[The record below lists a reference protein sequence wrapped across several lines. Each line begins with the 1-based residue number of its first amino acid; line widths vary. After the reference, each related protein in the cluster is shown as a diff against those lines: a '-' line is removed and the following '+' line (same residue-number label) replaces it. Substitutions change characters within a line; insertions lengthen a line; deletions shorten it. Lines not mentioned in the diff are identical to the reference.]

1 MNRSIRNRIA
11 ALAATAAALVFGQA
25 QAAHAVVATDQFRTG
40 GCSGCFNAQVTAA
53 LNNFSLV
60 TRVIRGC
67 ATGRAAS
74 PNLDGCDGGLSN
86 GTGGDLMDYVILEGN
101 LKNSGGNPNNFGENG
116 GATGVRYRI
125 SANGSSNGI
134 RCAQT
139 ANPNRIGF
147 LADEGLNGDV
157 SAADDAGSGPNEG
170 GAGAGADGQ
179 VGFDSATN
187 NGSDDTIAASVTCNT
202 LFGAGEEFPPPPGTS
217 YAGMVEECVVQWD
230 IDQDGQIDN
239 AAVGVVPNTQT
250 TVRPTGTNETFNLSL
265 YCDTGYADLPTT
277 DFIAPTLNTQTFQEA
292 IVHGAQI
299 FKFIASNDVH
309 EIGDVNGK
317 VSLNDP
323 QVEALFSAPGSA
335 GLCNWSSLGSEAG
348 STNDNVNL
356 CIRDAGSGTKE
367 TFRNTWLLN
376 ARGFTAEATG
386 VSTGTSGGCLQ
397 SLEGGG
403 ALNSTKTAFSF
414 TTNGDVVNCVES
426 RTGTIGYVDV
436 ADDTPGSYGV
446 PVEGVDPDTNDLA
459 LLAKCGLY
467 RWWGPLAGGRVNAD
481 PVSEGGTTSDRAG
494 PATIHETGHRNALS
508 NPGVATDFYVPFGS
522 AALGG
527 VALRKTVTDGAYTV
541 GFAPTGCPA
550 QPNPIG
556 TIN

>member
-11 ALAATAAALVFGQA
+11 AVAATAAALALGQGEAA
-25 QAAHAVVATDQFRTG
+25 QAVLSTDALRTG
-40 GCSGCFNAQVTAA
+40 GCSGCFNAQVNAA

-67 ATGRAAS
+67 ASGRAAS
-74 PNLDGCDGGLSN
+74 PNLDACDGGLSN

-101 LKNSGGNPNNFGENG
+101 LKNSGGNPNNFGVNG

-134 RCAQT
+134 RCANS

-147 LADEGLNGDV
+147 LSDEGFNGDA
-157 SAADDAGSGPNEG
+157 SAADDAGAGANEG

-179 VGFDSATN
+179 VGFGGASSGA
-187 NGSDDTIAASVTCNT
+187 DDTIAALVTCNT
-202 LFGAGEEFPPPPGTS
+202 QFGAGEEFPPPPGTS
-217 YAGMVEECVVQWD
+217 YAGMVEQCIVQWD

-239 AAVGVVPNTQT
+239 ANVGVVPGSQT
-250 TVRPTGTNETFNLSL
+250 TVRPSGANESFNLSL

-277 DFIAPTLNTQTFQEA
+277 DFIAPTLNTQTFQDA

-299 FKFIASNDVH
+299 FKFVASNDVH
-309 EIGDVNGK
+309 QVGQVNEK
-317 VSLNDP
+317 VQLNDP

-335 GLCNWSSLGSEAG
+335 GLCNWSSLGGDAG
-348 STNDNVNL
+348 STNDNVNV
-356 CIRDAGSGTKE
+356 CIRDPGSGTKE

-386 VSTGTSGGCLQ
+386 TSTGTSGGCLQ

-403 ALNSTKTAFSF
+403 SLNSTKTVFSF
-414 TTNGDVVNCVES
+414 NTNGDVLNCVETK
-426 RTGTIGYVDV
+426 TGAIGYVDA
-436 ADDTPGSYGV
+436 ADDSPDSYGV

-459 LLAKCGLY
+459 LLVKCGHY
-467 RWWGPLAGGRVNAD
+467 RWWGPLAGGRVNSD
-481 PVSEGGTTSDRAG
+481 PVAEGGTTSDRAG

-508 NPGVATDFYVPFGS
+508 NPGVATTFFVPFGN

-527 VALRKTVTDGAYTV
+527 VALRKTVTDGAYSV

-550 QPNPIG
+550 QPNPVG